1 MILFKGSNVEWRR
14 VGEKI
19 EITCS
24 TDKLN
29 QNAVYLY
36 KSYHQRQSVFYLLK
50 EGVPSRTVA
59 YKDKVEV
66 TGFNKLRATI
76 SNLTVDDTGVFWC
89 QYLRNDGQKKH
100 ETENKEGETLLV
112 VNGKHTFI
120 LISEI
125 HFVIW

>member
-36 KSYHQRQSVFYLLK
+36 KSYHQRQAVFYLFEK
-50 EGVPSRTVA
+50 RNASRSVA

-76 SNLTVDDTGVFWC
+76 SNLTVKDTGVFWC
-89 QYLRNDGQKKH
+89 QYLRHDGPTNH
-100 ETENKEGETLLV
+100 ETENKRV
-112 VNGKHTFI
+112 KHCWW
-120 LISEI
+120 SMVSI
-125 HFVIW
+125 HLF